1 MSKTYKE
8 SKKGSKQE
16 IEAKLF
22 QEKRIQKHAKLT
34 PYNRKKSM
42 NFNRNNKTR

>member
-16 IEAKLF
+16 KEAISFK
-22 QEKRIQKHAKLT
+22 KKPKHAKLT
-34 PYNRKKSM
+34 PYNRKKV
-42 NFNRNNKTR
+42 

>member
-16 IEAKLF
+16 IEANYFK
-22 QEKRIQKHAKLT
+22 KKNPKHAKLT
-34 PYNRKKSM
+34 PYNRKKV
-42 NFNRNNKTR
+42 

>member
-16 IEAKLF
+16 IEANYFK
-22 QEKRIQKHAKLT
+22 KKKSKHAKLT
-34 PYNRKKSM
+34 PYNRKYEL
-42 NFNRNNKTR
+42 NRNNKTR